1 MENENI
7 NPWVNIWIHPRKT
20 LRAIL
25 NSDPKKIIIWIALL
39 SGLLS
44 GFAYLLSLWTE
55 FPQKQLFHK
64 AAFTLA
70 VLVVA
75 ALVNLLFL
83 YFGGWLYKL
92 TGSWLNGRGSFTDL
106 KCALG
111 WSNYPFMAFS
121 IFNILYFLSSS
132 FPWLQVILSL
142 CMIVLMIWGFII
154 YISLISEA
162 HQFVTWWKGL
172 LTFAI
177 AVVLLS
183 VTFLILALLVPLLS
197 PLFQ

>member
-7 NPWVNIWIHPRKT
+7 NPWVNIWVHPRKT

-39 SGLLS
+39 SGILS
-44 GFAYLLSLWTE
+44 GLAYILSLWAE
-55 FPQKQLFHK
+55 FPQKPLFHGIV
-64 AAFTLA
+64 FIFA

-75 ALVNLLFL
+75 ALMNVVFL

-92 TGSWLNGRGSFTDL
+92 TGSWLNGKGSFTDL
-106 KCALG
+106 KCAIG
-111 WSNYPFMAFS
+111 WSNYPFMTFS
-121 IFNILYFLSSS
+121 ILNILYFLSLSL
-132 FPWLQVILSL
+132 PWLQVILSL
-142 CMIVLMIWGFII
+142 CMLVVMAWGFVI
-154 YISLISEA
+154 YISLINEA
-162 HQFVTWWKGL
+162 HQFTSWWKGI

-177 AVVLLS
+177 AVILLS
-183 VTFLILALLVPLLS
+183 VAFLILALLVPLLS